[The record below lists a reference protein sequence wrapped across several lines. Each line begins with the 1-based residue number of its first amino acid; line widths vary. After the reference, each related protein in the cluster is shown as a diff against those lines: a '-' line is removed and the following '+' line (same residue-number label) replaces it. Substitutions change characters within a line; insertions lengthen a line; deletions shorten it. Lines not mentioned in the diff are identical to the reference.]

1 MNSPG
6 AQGAT
11 VEHGAAAEHGDVCG
25 ACAKGTRMLWL
36 TQKKVGKKKEKK
48 EKISLT
54 EIRSQSRLFHN
65 LSQMWLSPGLWESE
79 SVPFSCRL

>member
-25 ACAKGTRMLWL
+25 AHAKGTRMLWL
-36 TQKKVGKKKEKK
+36 TKKKKEKK
-48 EKISLT
+48 IKEKKIKD
-54 EIRSQSRLFHN
+54 
-65 LSQMWLSPGLWESE
+65 P
-79 SVPFSCRL
+79 